1 MSMTEIKSAIQAAIQ
16 NTFDISDV
24 KVELSYPDIQH
35 GQLAT
40 NVAFRLAGQVKQ
52 PPQQVAE
59 SLAAAIAHPAIA
71 TATATGG
78 FINISL
84 TPQYWIERAAEIT
97 PEYGSSQV
105 GKGHKI
111 QVEFISANPTG
122 PLTLGNGRGGYNGDV
137 LANVL
142 QSAGYQVE
150 REYYL
155 NDAGNQ
161 INLVRNSIYAV
172 VLGRLTHQPTDHI
185 RGYRGEYIEDWAD
198 KVIEL
203 IQKEHD
209 NPAALKP
216 DQIEQLTHKYI
227 DELGVIGSMV
237 DQIKASVAR
246 MGISFDNW
254 FSELYNLHKTGK
266 VKELVDGLVA
276 GGQAVHKEGAIWL
289 KDAAEDGGDR
299 VLQKADGS
307 YTYLAAD
314 LAYHMDKFSRG
325 FNPVINLWGSDHA
338 GQVPSIQHGLKLL
351 NAPGE
356 LKILLFQL
364 VRLIKD
370 GKEFKVS
377 KRAGT
382 YVTMD
387 ELLDEVPSDV
397 LRFFFLMRS
406 YNTPMDLDLDLAKE
420 QSQKNPMY
428 YLMYSYA
435 RANSILE
442 QARQKGL
449 KPDAVGDLKNL
460 TPQETALIRQITQ
473 LPQLLQEILAD
484 YGVHRLTF
492 YGIEVAQLFHEFYE
506 SQKIIDLEP
515 AEAQQRLAI
524 IQVYITFMERY
535 FGLLGITPIKKM
547 EAGQTPAGV

>member
-1 MSMTEIKSAIQAAIQ
+1 MSRIDIQSAIEAAIKDA
-16 NTFDISDV
+16 FDLSGI

-40 NVAFRLAGQVKQ
+40 NVAFRLASQLKQAPGQI
-52 PPQQVAE
+52 AE
-59 SLAAAIAHPAIA
+59 RLAAAIDHPSVAMA
-71 TATATGG
+71 TPAGG
-78 FINISL
+78 FINLTL
-84 TPQYWIERAAEIT
+84 TPEYWVKQATQIT
-97 PEYGSSQV
+97 PEYGSTQI
-105 GKGHKI
+105 GKGKKV

-137 LANVL
+137 VANVL

-161 INLVRNSIYAV
+161 IKLVRNSIYAV

-185 RGYRGEYIEDWAD
+185 RGYRGEYIEEWAD
-198 KVIEL
+198 KVVEL
-203 IQKEHD
+203 IQKEHKT
-209 NPAALKP
+209 PGVLSP
-216 DQIEQLTHKYI
+216 DQIEELTNKYI
-227 DELGVIGSMV
+227 DELGVIDSIV
-237 DQIKASVAR
+237 DQVKASVKR
-246 MGISFDNW
+246 MGISFDTW
-254 FSELYNLHKTGK
+254 FSELHNLHKTGK
-266 VKELVDGLVA
+266 VKQLVDGLVKDGRA
-276 GGQAVHKEGAIWL
+276 TKKDDAIWL

-299 VLQKADGS
+299 VLQKADGE

-314 LAYHMDKFSRG
+314 LAYHMDKFERG
-325 FNPVINLWGSDHA
+325 FNQVINLWGSDHA

-351 NAPGE
+351 KAPGE
-356 LKILLFQL
+356 LKIIVFQL

-442 QARQKGL
+442 QAEEKGL
-449 KPDAVGDLKNL
+449 KPVQISDVADL
-460 TPQETALIRQITQ
+460 TDPEIALIRQMTQ
-473 LPQLLQEILAD
+473 FPQLLIEILTD

-492 YGIEVAQLFHEFYE
+492 YGIEVAQRFHELYE
-506 SQKIIDLEP
+506 SQKIIDLDPEQ
-515 AEAQQRLAI
+515 AQQRLAI
-524 IQVYITFMERY
+524 IELYRIFMERY
-535 FGLLGITPIKKM
+535 FNLLGITPVKRM
-547 EAGQTPAGV
+547 E

>member
-1 MSMTEIKSAIQAAIQ
+1 MSLIDIQSAIEAAIQ
-16 NTFDISDV
+16 DAFGVSGT

-52 PPQQVAE
+52 APAQVAE
-59 SLAAAIAHPAIA
+59 QLAAAIDHPLIA
-71 TATATGG
+71 SANPVGG
-78 FINISL
+78 FINLNL
-84 TPQYWIERAAEIT
+84 TDGYWIKQAAQIT
-97 PEYGSSQV
+97 PEYGSTQI
-105 GKGHKI
+105 GNGHKI

-137 LANVL
+137 VANVL
-142 QSAGYQVE
+142 QSAGYEVE

-161 INLVRNSIYAV
+161 IKLVHNSIYAV
-172 VLGRLTHQPTDHI
+172 VLERLTHQPTDHI
-185 RGYRGEYIEDWAD
+185 RGYRGEYIEEWAD
-198 KVIEL
+198 KVVEL
-203 IQKEHD
+203 IQKDHQTPSAL
-209 NPAALKP
+209 NPS
-216 DQIEQLTHKYI
+216 QIEELTNKYI
-227 DELGVIGSMV
+227 SELGVIGSMV
-237 DQIKASVAR
+237 DQIKASVKR
-246 MGISFDNW
+246 MGIDFDNW

-266 VKELVDGLVA
+266 VKQLVDGLVKD
-276 GGQAVHKEGAIWL
+276 GRAVQKDGAVWL

-299 VLQKADGS
+299 VLQKADGE

-314 LAYHMDKFSRG
+314 LAYHMDKFERG

-351 NAPGE
+351 KAPGE
-356 LKILLFQL
+356 LKIIVFQL

-442 QARQKGL
+442 QAEGRGL
-449 KPDAVGDLKNL
+449 KPLQVSELADLTKA
-460 TPQETALIRQITQ
+460 EVALIRQMTQ
-473 LPQLLQEILAD
+473 LPQLLIEILTD

-492 YGIEVAQLFHEFYE
+492 YGIEVAQRFHELYE
-506 SQKIIDLEP
+506 SQKIIDLDP
-515 AEAQQRLAI
+515 AEAKQRLAI
-524 IQVYITFMERY
+524 IELYRIFMERY
-535 FGLLGITPIKKM
+535 FNLLGITPIKKM
-547 EAGQTPAGV
+547 E